1 LILIRLEQHERFSE
15 KRVRAPIQDGNRSRI
30 QPKAMNNRSNRLV
43 LIISLLGSLL
53 IPSAAFAHHAEWMK
67 GKPFIQGLSMPV
79 HGLDHLLVTFA
90 VGLIAV
96 QIGGYALWAIP
107 AAFSLLLLLGGVM
120 NVSGIA
126 VPLAEHAIFASIIVL
141 GGLLAYRKQLP
152 LLVGLAVVAFFA
164 MFHGIALVGEGPHNA
179 WFFVFAAGCLIA
191 AWAVLA
197 SGMTVGLLLKRL
209 NQAQAIRYA
218 GWAMIG
224 AAALIAI
231 FPGINDVIIHFLE

>member
-1 LILIRLEQHERFSE
+1 
-15 KRVRAPIQDGNRSRI
+15 
-30 QPKAMNNRSNRLV
+30 MNNRSNRLV
-43 LIISLLGSLL
+43 FIISLLGSLL

-96 QIGGYALWAIP
+96 QIGGDALWAFSG
-107 AAFSLLLLLGGVM
+107 AFCFLLLFGGVM
-120 NVSGIA
+120 NVSGSA
-126 VPLAEHAIFASIIVL
+126 PPFAEHCIFASIIVL

-179 WFFVFAAGCLIA
+179 WFLFLAAGCLIA

-209 NQAQAIRYA
+209 NQAQDIRYA
-218 GWAMIG
+218 GWTIIG

>member
-1 LILIRLEQHERFSE
+1 MNRLFH
-15 KRVRAPIQDGNRSRI
+15 D
-30 QPKAMNNRSNRLV
+30 RSNRLV

-53 IPSAAFAHHAEWMK
+53 VPSAAFAHHAEWMK

-79 HGLDHLLVTFA
+79 HGLDHMLVTFA

-96 QIGGYALWAIP
+96 QIGGYALWAVP

-126 VPLAEHAIFASIIVL
+126 IPFAEHAIFASIIVL
-141 GGLLAYRKQLP
+141 GGLLAYRRQLP
-152 LLVGLAVVAFFA
+152 LLVGLAVVGFFA
-164 MFHGIALVGEGPHNA
+164 IFHGVALVGEGPHNG
-179 WFFVFAAGCLIA
+179 WFLVFAAGCLIA
-191 AWAVLA
+191 AWAVLGNGIA
-197 SGMTVGLLLKRL
+197 LGLLLKRL
-209 NQAQAIRYA
+209 NQTQGIRYG

-231 FPGINDVIIHFLE
+231 FPSLNDVIIHFLE

>member
-1 LILIRLEQHERFSE
+1 MNRLFH
-15 KRVRAPIQDGNRSRI
+15 D
-30 QPKAMNNRSNRLV
+30 RSNRLV

-53 IPSAAFAHHAEWMK
+53 VPSVAFAHHAEWMK

-79 HGLDHLLVTFA
+79 HGLDHMLVTFA

-96 QIGGYALWAIP
+96 QIGAYALWAVP

-126 VPLAEHAIFASIIVL
+126 IPFAEHAIFASIIVL
-141 GGLLAYRKQLP
+141 GGLLAYRRQLP
-152 LLVGLAVVAFFA
+152 LLVGLAVVGFFA
-164 MFHGIALVGEGPHNA
+164 IFHGVALVGEGPHNG
-179 WFFVFAAGCLIA
+179 WFLVFAAGCLIA
-191 AWAVLA
+191 AWAVLG
-197 SGMTVGLLLKRL
+197 SGMALGLLLKRL
-209 NQAQAIRYA
+209 NQTQAIRYG

-231 FPGINDVIIHFLE
+231 FPSLNDVIIHFLE

>member
-1 LILIRLEQHERFSE
+1 MSTGAEQTRF
-15 KRVRAPIQDGNRSRI
+15 RS

-90 VGLIAV
+90 VGLVAV

-120 NVSGIA
+120 NVSGVA
-126 VPLAEHAIFASIIVL
+126 VPFADHAIFASIIVL
-141 GGLLAYRKQLP
+141 GGLLAYRKRLP
-152 LLVGLAVVAFFA
+152 LFVGLASVAFFA
-164 MFHGIALVGEGPHNA
+164 LFHGVALVGEGPRNG
-179 WFFVFAAGCLIA
+179 WFFVFAI
-191 AWAVLA
+191 V
-197 SGMTVGLLLKRL
+197 
-209 NQAQAIRYA
+209 
-218 GWAMIG
+218 
-224 AAALIAI
+224 
-231 FPGINDVIIHFLE
+231 

>member
-1 LILIRLEQHERFSE
+1 
-15 KRVRAPIQDGNRSRI
+15 
-30 QPKAMNNRSNRLV
+30 MNNRSNRLV

-79 HGLDHLLVTFA
+79 HGLDHMLVTFA
-90 VGLIAV
+90 VGLVAV
-96 QIGGYALWAIP
+96 QIGGY
-107 AAFSLLLLLGGVM
+107 LGGVM

-126 VPLAEHAIFASIIVL
+126 VPFAEHAIFASIIVL

-164 MFHGIALVGEGPHNA
+164 TFHGIALVGEGPHNA

>member
-1 LILIRLEQHERFSE
+1 
-15 KRVRAPIQDGNRSRI
+15 
-30 QPKAMNNRSNRLV
+30 MNIISHDRSNRLV
-43 LIISLLGSLL
+43 LIISLLGGLL

-79 HGLDHLLVTFA
+79 HGLDHMLVTFA

-96 QIGGYALWAIP
+96 QIGGYALWAVP

-126 VPLAEHAIFASIIVL
+126 MPFAEHAIFASIIVL

-164 MFHGIALVGEGPHNA
+164 MFHGIALVGEAPHNA
-179 WFFVFAAGCLIA
+179 WFFVFAVGCLVA
-191 AWAVLA
+191 AWAVLG
-197 SGMTVGLLLKRL
+197 SGMAVGLLLKRF

-224 AAALIAI
+224 TAALIAI
-231 FPGINDVIIHFLE
+231 FPGLNDVIIHFLE